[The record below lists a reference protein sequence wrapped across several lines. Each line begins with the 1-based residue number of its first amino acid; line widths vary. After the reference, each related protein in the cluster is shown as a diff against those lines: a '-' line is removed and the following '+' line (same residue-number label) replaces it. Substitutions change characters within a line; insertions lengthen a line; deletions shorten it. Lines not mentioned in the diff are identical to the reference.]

1 MLDLSFHCFPEKHS
15 AATANKPLDNIVP
28 KETHSSSQEDT
39 NSRDNGTILAGQ
51 VSQSKQ
57 KLNEV
62 WENSPKQTLN
72 QLWQHSI
79 GTDNIPQTSKDNDIA
94 NTIDETFQKNQD
106 EFPDANTEFSETF
119 TVNGEKLVIQTN
131 TSRRKRKRK
140 PNHIPNTQRIKVSET
155 DANVKSEDVEQG
167 GDTVEASPLKVP
179 DPLSSQ
185 ADDSFVTVKAEP
197 VNDTLEDVA
206 AASQD
211 IAAMSNSQSLI
222 EGMSDGG
229 FQHDIPL
236 MRGLQQEFPLLTPDN
251 MPMTPSGKYQ
261 NEVEITYRKFD
272 PTRSF

>member
-1 MLDLSFHCFPEKHS
+1 MVTLLFQDFFVVQANCLILSFHCFPEKHS
-15 AATANKPLDNIVP
+15 AANANKPLDNIVP

-51 VSQSKQ
+51 VPQSKQ

-79 GTDNIPQTSKDNDIA
+79 GADNIPQTSKDSDIA

-155 DANVKSEDVEQG
+155 EANVKSEDVEQG

-185 ADDSFVTVKAEP
+185 TDDSFVTVKAEP
-197 VNDTLEDVA
+197 VNDALEDVA

-211 IAAMSNSQSLI
+211 IAAMSNNQSLI

-251 MPMTPSGKYQ
+251 MPMTPSGKY
-261 NEVEITYRKFD
+261 
-272 PTRSF
+272 